1 MFDINELPKEIQ
13 TKVFMFMSHPL
24 ADIIQDLI
32 NEWKFNA
39 PHMHFEYYWGDR
51 RQLSEYAGSDDSD
64 EECDS
69 PDEESDS
76 SDNFFYVDDY

>member
-1 MFDINELPKEIQ
+1 MRSSNQRIQ

-24 ADIIQDLI
+24 ADIMQDLI
-32 NEWKFNA
+32 NEWKFDA

-51 RQLSEYAGSDDSD
+51 RLLSEYAGSDDSD